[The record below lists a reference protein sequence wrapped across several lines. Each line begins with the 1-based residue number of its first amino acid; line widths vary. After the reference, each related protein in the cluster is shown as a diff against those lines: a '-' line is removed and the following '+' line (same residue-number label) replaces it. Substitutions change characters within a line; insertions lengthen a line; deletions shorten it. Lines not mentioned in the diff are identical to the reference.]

1 MRLIK
6 PSFEIIEQQAGLE
19 GVYKQIE
26 RAGRV
31 CYKSE
36 DKITENSAKEF
47 IDRMIKSGHGAMLE
61 HGTVYLKI
69 PYGTMD
75 DRGEF
80 SNEPIVIKYID
91 NPYSVVMNNSENDY
105 WYITSNYRVIIENEW
120 IDDLQYLCEPTE
132 FHAKRITVHFVCD
145 RGVSHEFVRHRVM
158 SFAQESTRYCNYSK
172 DKFGNEITFII
183 PCWLDIPEG
192 KAYWHDGINYRVG
205 VTEENIFGESVN
217 PKAWSNKESNCVEVH
232 DYIQALD
239 NAEKAYLRL
248 MSAWENRVTD
258 RRYVTG
264 FKGNPWTP
272 QQARAVLPNALKTEL
287 VMTGFVSDWNHFFD
301 LRARGTTGAPHP
313 QAKELA
319 EPLMKE
325 FIARKYI
332 NN

>member
-1 MRLIK
+1 MKLIK
-6 PSFEIIEQQAGLE
+6 PSFEIWNQPAGLE

-26 RAGRV
+26 KVGRV

-36 DKITENSAKEF
+36 DKITEDSAKPF
-47 IDRMIKSGHGAMLE
+47 VDRMIKSGHGAMLE

-145 RGVSHEFVRHRVM
+145 RGVSHEFVRHRVF

-287 VMTGFVSDWNHFFD
+287 IMTGFASDWKHFFE
-301 LRARGTTGAPHP
+301 LRCASNAHP
-313 QAKELA
+313 QAQELA
-319 EPLMKE
+319 IPLKE
-325 FIARKYI
+325 EFVKRGY
-332 NN
+332 

>member
-1 MRLIK
+1 MKLIK
-6 PSFEIIEQQAGLE
+6 PSFEIWDQPAGLE
-19 GVYKQIE
+19 GVCKQIE
-26 RAGRV
+26 KVGRV

-36 DKITENSAKEF
+36 DKITEDSAKPF
-47 IDRMIKSGHGAMLE
+47 VDRMIKSGHGAMLE
-61 HGTVYLKI
+61 HGTVYLHIKGI
-69 PYGTMD
+69 
-75 DRGEF
+75 DRTD
-80 SNEPIVIKYID
+80 ITKYLY
-91 NPYSVVMNNSENDY
+91 NKYSKVVEGSLDHFY
-105 WYITSNYRVIIENEW
+105 VTTNYRVLIENGW
-120 IDDLQYLCEPTE
+120 LDDLQYICEPTE
-132 FHAKRITVHFVCD
+132 YHERRVTVHFVCD
-145 RGVSHEFVRHRVM
+145 RGISHEFVRHRVF

-217 PKAWSNKESNCVEVH
+217 PKAWFNKESNCVEVH

-287 VMTGFVSDWNHFFD
+287 VMTGFASDWNHFFD

>member
-1 MRLIK
+1 MKLIK
-6 PSFEIIEQQAGLE
+6 PSFEIWNQPAGLE

-26 RAGRV
+26 RVGRV

-36 DKITENSAKEF
+36 DKITEDSAKGF
-47 IDRMIKSGHGAMLE
+47 VDRMVKSGHGAMLE

-120 IDDLQYLCEPTE
+120 LDDLQYLCEPTE

-172 DKFGNEITFII
+172 DKFGNELTFIQ
-183 PCWLDIPEG
+183 PCWLDDERLKLYGPYHTVIRDKSPES
-192 KAYWHDGINYRVG
+192 
-205 VTEENIFGESVN
+205 IFIAN
-217 PKAWSNKESNCVEVH
+217 LN
-232 DYIQALD
+232 
-239 NAEKAYLRL
+239 NAERDYLDL
-248 MSAWENRVTD
+248 IGLGW
-258 RRYVTG
+258 
-264 FKGNPWTP
+264 KP
-272 QQARAVLPNALKTEL
+272 QEARAVLPNSLKTEL
-287 VMTGFVSDWNHFFD
+287 VMTGFASDWNHFFD